1 MDRICGIARDPL
13 CRRRYDLA
21 RNERGLAVDTA
32 IMIPAERQELRL
44 CFAVLSPT
52 CLLLLDTARII
63 SDSEGSDP

>member
-1 MDRICGIARDPL
+1 
-13 CRRRYDLA
+13 
-21 RNERGLAVDTA
+21 
-32 IMIPAERQELRL
+32 MIPAERQELRS